1 MKSGILYLIYF
12 LALISQPVHAVKV
25 SGLYQAT
32 ISVSDESVSKRRIA
46 LKQALGKV
54 LVKVTGDRNIKK
66 SMSASLLFERSERFV
81 QQYRYHQATNKWGQK
96 KGTSELWVQFDK
108 NTLNEA
114 LKTYGVTI
122 WGKERP
128 SILVWIVYQKDEN
141 RFFVNLEESSEYL
154 NILENRAAAR
164 GVRLLFPLLDLQDNS
179 QISVTDVWGD
189 FTDPILKASKRY
201 QSNAVLTGKFIQILP
216 TLWQSKWSVY
226 FDEQMINWTSQSDI
240 ADIVLEEG
248 IDELVDKL
256 VSYYVNTGE
265 KITEVIELLVNDID
279 SLDKYAQIF
288 SYLKSLQSVF
298 IVNVKRVSSTYVV
311 FELTSDR
318 GSDGI
323 YQEIALEKIL
333 GSVEG
338 GDRIEYRLLP

>member
-12 LALISQPVHAVKV
+12 LALISEPVHAVKV

-32 ISVSDESVSKRRIA
+32 ISVSDESASKRRIA
-46 LKQALGKV
+46 LKQTLGKV
-54 LVKVTGDRNIKK
+54 LVKVTGDRNINK
-66 SMSASLLFERSERFV
+66 SMSASLLFERAERFV
-81 QQYRYHQATNKWGQK
+81 QQYRYHQATNEWGQK
-96 KGTSELWVQFDK
+96 KETSELWVQFDE
-108 NTLNEA
+108 NALNEA

-128 SILVWIVYQKDEN
+128 SILVWLVYQKDES

-154 NILENRAAAR
+154 NILENRAAAG

-179 QISVTDVWGD
+179 QISVTDVWGG
-189 FTDPILKASKRY
+189 FAEPILKASKRY
-201 QSNAVLTGKFIQILP
+201 QSNAVLTGKFMQILP

-226 FDEQMINWTSQSDI
+226 FDEKMINWTSQSDI

-256 VSYYVNTGE
+256 VSHYTNIEEKNTE
-265 KITEVIELLVNDID
+265 AIELLVSDID
-279 SLDKYAQIF
+279 SLDKYAQTF

-311 FELTSDR
+311 FELTGDR

-323 YQEIALEKIL
+323 YQEIALDKIL
-333 GSVEG
+333 ESVDG

>member
-25 SGLYQAT
+25 PGLYQAT
-32 ISVSDESVSKRRIA
+32 ISVSDESVSKRHIA
-46 LKQALGKV
+46 IKQALGKV

-66 SMSASLLFERSERFV
+66 SMSASLLLERSERFV

-96 KGTSELWVQFDK
+96 KATSELWVQFDE

-128 SILVWIVYQKDEN
+128 SILVWIVHQKDEN
-141 RFFVNLEESSEYL
+141 RFFVNLEESAEYL

-164 GVRLLFPLLDLQDNS
+164 GVRLLFPLLDLQDTS

-189 FTDPILKASKRY
+189 FTEPILKASKRY
-201 QSNAVLTGKFIQILP
+201 LPNTVLTGKFIQILP

-256 VSYYVNTGE
+256 VSYYANKSEKNTE
-265 KITEVIELLVNDID
+265 AIELLVNDID
-279 SLDKYAQIF
+279 SLDKYAQTF

-298 IVNVKRVSSTYVV
+298 TVNVKRVSSTYVV

-323 YQEIALEKIL
+323 YQEIGLEKIL
-333 GSVEG
+333 ESVEE

>member
-1 MKSGILYLIYF
+1 MKSRILYFLCFSLLIY
-12 LALISQPVHAVKV
+12 QPTYAIKV

-32 ISVSDESVSKRRIA
+32 ISVSDESAPKRRIA
-46 LKQALGKV
+46 LKQALSKV
-54 LVKVTGDRNIKK
+54 LIKVTGDRNINK
-66 SMSASLLFERSERFV
+66 SMGVSSLLERSEQFV
-81 QQYRYHQATNKWGQK
+81 QQYRYYQNNNDWGQQK
-96 KGTSELWVQFDK
+96 FTHELWVQFDEK
-108 NTLNEA
+108 TIDEA
-114 LKTYGVTI
+114 LKNQGITI

-128 SILVWIVYQKDEN
+128 SVLVWLVAQKNNN
-141 RFFVNLEESSEYL
+141 RSFVNIEDNSKYI
-154 NILENRAAAR
+154 NILEERASAR
-164 GVRLLFPLLDLQDNS
+164 GVNLLFPLLDLQDDS
-179 QISVTDVWGD
+179 KISVTDVWGD
-189 FTDPILKASKRY
+189 FTEPILKASKRY
-201 QSNAVLTGKFIQILP
+201 LPNTVLTGKFIQILP

-256 VSYYVNTGE
+256 VSYYANKSEKNTE
-265 KITEVIELLVNDID
+265 AIELLVNDID
-279 SLDKYAQIF
+279 SLDKYAQTF

-298 IVNVKRVSSTYVV
+298 TVNVKRVSSTYVV

-323 YQEIALEKIL
+323 YQEIGLEKIL
-333 GSVEG
+333 ESVEE

>member
-1 MKSGILYLIYF
+1 MKSGILYLIYS
-12 LALISQPVHAVKV
+12 LALIFQPVHAVKV

-32 ISVSDESVSKRRIA
+32 ISVSDESVLKRHIA

-54 LVKVTGDRNIKK
+54 LVKVTGDRNMKK

-96 KGTSELWVQFDK
+96 KATSELWVQFDE
-108 NTLNEA
+108 NALNEA

-179 QISVTDVWGD
+179 QISVTDVWGG
-189 FTDPILKASKRY
+189 FTEPILKASKRY

-256 VSYYVNTGE
+256 VSYYANTGE

-279 SLDKYAQIF
+279 SLDKYAQTF

-323 YQEIALEKIL
+323 YQEIVLDKTLE
-333 GSVEG
+333 SVEG

>member
-66 SMSASLLFERSERFV
+66 NMSASLLFERSERFV

-201 QSNAVLTGKFIQILP
+201 QSDAVLTGKFIQILP

-256 VSYYVNTGE
+256 VPYYKNTGE
-265 KITEVIELLVNDID
+265 KNTEAIELLVNDID
-279 SLDKYAQIF
+279 SLDKYAQTF
-288 SYLKSLQSVF
+288 SYLKSLQSVSAT
-298 IVNVKRVSSTYVV
+298 NVKRVSSTYVV

-323 YQEIALEKIL
+323 YQEIALGKIL
-333 GSVEG
+333 ESVEG

>member
-96 KGTSELWVQFDK
+96 KATSELWVQFDE
-108 NTLNEA
+108 NALNEA

-179 QISVTDVWGD
+179 QISVTDVWGG
-189 FTDPILKASKRY
+189 FTEPILKASKRY
-201 QSNAVLTGKFIQILP
+201 QSDAVLTGKFMQILP

-256 VSYYVNTGE
+256 VSHYTNTEE
-265 KITEVIELLVNDID
+265 KNTEAIELLVNDID
-279 SLDKYAQIF
+279 SLDKYAQTF

-298 IVNVKRVSSTYVV
+298 TVNVKRVS
-311 FELTSDR
+311 
-318 GSDGI
+318 
-323 YQEIALEKIL
+323 
-333 GSVEG
+333 
-338 GDRIEYRLLP
+338 

>member
-66 SMSASLLFERSERFV
+66 NMSASLLFERSERFV

-141 RFFVNLEESSEYL
+141 RFFVNLEECSEYL

-179 QISVTDVWGD
+179 QISVTDVWGG
-189 FTDPILKASKRY
+189 FTEPILKASKRY
-201 QSNAVLTGKFIQILP
+201 QSDAVLTGKFIQILP

-256 VSYYVNTGE
+256 VSYYANTGE

-279 SLDKYAQIF
+279 SLDKYAQTF

>member
-1 MKSGILYLIYF
+1 MKSGILYLIYS
-12 LALISQPVHAVKV
+12 LALIFQPAHAVKV

-96 KGTSELWVQFDK
+96 KEISELWVQFDE
-108 NTLNEA
+108 NVLNEA
-114 LKTYGVTI
+114 LKTYGVSI

-128 SILVWIVYQKDEN
+128 SILVWIVHQKDEN

-179 QISVTDVWGD
+179 QISVTDVWGG
-189 FTDPILKASKRY
+189 FTEPILKASRRY
-201 QSNAVLTGKFIQILP
+201 QSDAVLTGKFIQILP

-256 VSYYVNTGE
+256 VSHYVNTEE
-265 KITEVIELLVNDID
+265 KNTEAIELLVNDID
-279 SLDKYAQIF
+279 SLDKYAQTF
-288 SYLKSLQSVF
+288 SYLKTLQSVSR
-298 IVNVKRVSSTYVV
+298 VNVKQVSSTYVV
-311 FELTSDR
+311 FELTGDR

-323 YQEIALEKIL
+323 YQAIALDKIL
-333 GSVEG
+333 ESVEV

>member
-66 SMSASLLFERSERFV
+66 NMSVGLLFERSERFV

-96 KGTSELWVQFDK
+96 KATSELWVQFDE
-108 NTLNEA
+108 NALNEA

-179 QISVTDVWGD
+179 QISVTDVWGG
-189 FTDPILKASKRY
+189 FTEPILKASKRY
-201 QSNAVLTGKFIQILP
+201 QSDAVLTGKFVQILP

-256 VSYYVNTGE
+256 VSHYTNTEE
-265 KITEVIELLVNDID
+265 KNTEAIELLVNDID
-279 SLDKYAQIF
+279 SLDKYAQTF
-288 SYLKSLQSVF
+288 SYLKLLQSVF
-298 IVNVKRVSSTYVV
+298 TVNVKRVSSTYVV

-323 YQEIALEKIL
+323 YQEIALDKIL
-333 GSVEG
+333 ESVEG

>member
-128 SILVWIVYQKDEN
+128 SILVWIVYQKDES

-201 QSNAVLTGKFIQILP
+201 QSDAVLTGKFIQILP

-279 SLDKYAQIF
+279 SLDKYAQTF
-288 SYLKSLQSVF
+288 SYLKSLQSVSAT
-298 IVNVKRVSSTYVV
+298 NVKRVSSTYVV

>member
-12 LALISQPVHAVKV
+12 LALISQPVHAVKI

-32 ISVSDESVSKRRIA
+32 ISVSNESVSKRRIA

-96 KGTSELWVQFDK
+96 KATSELWVQFDE
-108 NTLNEA
+108 NALNEA

-128 SILVWIVYQKDEN
+128 SIPVWIVYQKDEN

-179 QISVTDVWGD
+179 QISVTDVWGG
-189 FTDPILKASKRY
+189 FTEPILKASERY
-201 QSNAVLTGKFIQILP
+201 QSDAVLTGKFMQILP
-216 TLWQSKWSVY
+216 RLWQSKWSVY
-226 FDEQMINWTSQSDI
+226 FDEQMINWISQSDI

-256 VSYYVNTGE
+256 VSHYTNTGE
-265 KITEVIELLVNDID
+265 KNTEAIELLVNDID
-279 SLDKYAQIF
+279 SLDKYAQTF

-298 IVNVKRVSSTYVV
+298 TVNVKRVSSTYVV

-323 YQEIALEKIL
+323 YQEIALDKIL
-333 GSVEG
+333 ESVEG

>member
-32 ISVSDESVSKRRIA
+32 ISVSDESVSKRHIA

-96 KGTSELWVQFDK
+96 KATSELWVQFDE
-108 NTLNEA
+108 NALNEA

-179 QISVTDVWGD
+179 QISVTDVWGG
-189 FTDPILKASKRY
+189 FTEPILKASKRY
-201 QSNAVLTGKFIQILP
+201 QSNAVLTGKFMQILP

-256 VSYYVNTGE
+256 VSHYTNTEE
-265 KITEVIELLVNDID
+265 KDTEAIELLVNDID
-279 SLDKYAQIF
+279 SLDKYAQTF

-298 IVNVKRVSSTYVV
+298 TVNVKRVSSTYVV

-323 YQEIALEKIL
+323 YQEIALDKIL
-333 GSVEG
+333 ESVEG

>member
-96 KGTSELWVQFDK
+96 TATSELWVQFDK

-128 SILVWIVYQKDEN
+128 SILVWIVCQKDEN
-141 RFFVNLEESSEYL
+141 RFFVNLEECSEYL

-179 QISVTDVWGD
+179 QISVTDVWGG
-189 FTDPILKASKRY
+189 FTDQIKKASKRY

-256 VSYYVNTGE
+256 VSYYANTGE

-279 SLDKYAQIF
+279 SLDKYAQTF